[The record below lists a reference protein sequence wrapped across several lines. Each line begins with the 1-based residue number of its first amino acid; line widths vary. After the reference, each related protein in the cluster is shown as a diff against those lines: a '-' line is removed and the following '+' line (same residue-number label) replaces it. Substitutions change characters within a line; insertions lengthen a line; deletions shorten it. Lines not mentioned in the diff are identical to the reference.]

1 MMFWVFAALF
11 SLLAVA
17 LVLLPAL
24 RPPKASRGRS
34 AYDRAVYKDQLA
46 EIEREVERGVLTPAE
61 AASARLEVE
70 RRLLATSDEAAAV
83 EVQGRKPLWLGAVG
97 IAVAVAAG
105 SVYLAIGSPG
115 VPDQPIAARV
125 PPGAPK
131 SLALSAERLADRVE
145 KNPEDAEGWVLL
157 ARAQAALE
165 RYQAAA
171 ESYRRAMALTDD
183 RADAAAGYG
192 EMLVLSSN
200 GIVTPAARKA
210 FETAAAK
217 DPGNAPARYYLALA
231 AAQAGRPADAIEA
244 WRQLEADTPADAP
257 WRAMLR
263 QRIEETARAAGLPV
277 PEAQRGPSSA
287 DISAAER
294 MSPEERMKMIRSMV
308 DNLAAR
314 LAESPDDAAGWQ
326 RLGRAYRVLGEKEKA
341 ESALARVVALRPGD
355 KEALLDHARALLDK
369 EGGAA
374 PEKPLPEA
382 FLADMRKVAEIDPE
396 NTEALWYLGLAAAQ
410 RHDKEQALAQWRRLL
425 ALLPPDSDDA
435 KLVQRA
441 VEALGGK

>member
-1 MMFWVFAALF
+1 MMFWVVAALF

-17 LVLLPAL
+17 LVVLPAL
-24 RPPKASRGRS
+24 RLPSTPRGGN

-46 EIEREVERGVLTPAE
+46 EIAREVERGVLTPAE

-70 RRLLATSDEAAAV
+70 RRLLAASDEAPAAQV
-83 EVQGRKPLWLGAVG
+83 RAARPVWLGAVG
-97 IAVAVAAG
+97 LAVIAAAG
-105 SVYLAIGSPG
+105 VVYLAIGSPG

-125 PPGAPK
+125 PPDAPK
-131 SLALSAERLADRVE
+131 DLVAAADRLADRLG
-145 KNPEDAEGWVLL
+145 KNPEDPEGWVLL
-157 ARAQAALE
+157 ARTQAALE

-171 ESYRRAMALTDD
+171 ESYARAMALTGD

-192 EMLVLSSN
+192 EMLVLSSD

-210 FETAAAK
+210 FETAVAK
-217 DPGNAPARYYLALA
+217 DPGNAPARYYLGLA

-244 WRQLEADTPADAP
+244 WRRLEADTPLDAP
-257 WRAMLR
+257 WRATLR
-263 QRIEETARAAGLPV
+263 QRIEETARAAGIPV

-287 DISAAER
+287 DIAAAER
-294 MSPEERMKMIRSMV
+294 MSPEERLKMIRSMV
-308 DNLAAR
+308 NSLAAR
-314 LAESPDDAAGWQ
+314 LVDSPDDAAGWQ

-355 KEALLDHARALLDK
+355 KEALLDHARAVL
-369 EGGAA
+369 EMAGGAA

-382 FLADMRKVAEIDPE
+382 FVADMRKVAEIDPE

-410 RHDKEQALAQWRRLL
+410 RHDKEQALAKWRQLL
-425 ALLPPDSDDA
+425 ALLPPGSDDA

-441 VEALGGK
+441 VEALGAE